1 MFSKP
6 LLIFMLTLFSLIL
19 FYCFSILPR
28 RSMRRQMEKYHQT
41 MFAHRG
47 YHCAPKGIPE
57 NSMSSFR
64 AAIEHHYGIELDLH
78 LTRDGHLVV
87 FHDHTLDRICHC
99 PGTIELLSLEQLK
112 KCRLSGT
119 SEQIPLFQDV
129 LTLVNGRVPLLIEL
143 KIPGYSLKICKK
155 TYDLLR
161 TYKGDYLVQSFH
173 ALGLWWFRLH
183 APEVLRGQ
191 LSSRLT
197 KEQLNEPWLLRFLTE
212 KLVCNF
218 FSRPDFISYKLK
230 DLPTFPV
237 SFLSSVFHTPI
248 AVWTLRT
255 REALKT
261 GLQHYSMQIF
271 EKHGKNY

>member
-6 LLIFMLTLFSLIL
+6 LLIFILTLFSLIL

-47 YHCAPKGIPE
+47 YHCAQKGIPE

-99 PGTIELLSLEQLK
+99 PGTIESLSLEQLK

-129 LTLVNGRVPLLIEL
+129 LTLVNGRVPLLIL
-143 KIPGYSLKICKK
+143 SLI
-155 TYDLLR
+155 
-161 TYKGDYLVQSFH
+161 H
-173 ALGLWWFRLH
+173 
-183 APEVLRGQ
+183 
-191 LSSRLT
+191 
-197 KEQLNEPWLLRFLTE
+197 
-212 KLVCNF
+212 
-218 FSRPDFISYKLK
+218 I
-230 DLPTFPV
+230 
-237 SFLSSVFHTPI
+237 
-248 AVWTLRT
+248 
-255 REALKT
+255 
-261 GLQHYSMQIF
+261 
-271 EKHGKNY
+271 

>member
-161 TYKGDYLVQSFH
+161 TYKVI
-173 ALGLWWFRLH
+173 
-183 APEVLRGQ
+183 
-191 LSSRLT
+191 
-197 KEQLNEPWLLRFLTE
+197 
-212 KLVCNF
+212 
-218 FSRPDFISYKLK
+218 ISYSLFTPSVFGGFAYMHRRFCA
-230 DLPTFPV
+230 D
-237 SFLSSVFHTPI
+237 SFLPD
-248 AVWTLRT
+248 
-255 REALKT
+255 
-261 GLQHYSMQIF
+261 LQR
-271 EKHGKNY
+271 NN